1 MILEYEK
8 LNFKNLMS
16 IRKVMSYKD
25 IKCEIENLAKVI
37 KNYNAWSL
45 GLIFARPYDITE
57 IGSNKFFDMEIL
69 IPVDKKVPDYK
80 DYKFIDNF
88 NLFNTF
94 KITHSDSAESLGDI
108 ISDIGEYTLSKN
120 LTPPTFAFNISSNN
134 APIISLTDEFEV
146 EIYISI

>member
-1 MILEYEK
+1 MVFEYEK
-8 LNFKNLMS
+8 LSFKNLIS
-16 IRKVMSYKD
+16 VRKVMSYKD

-45 GLIFARPYDITE
+45 GLAFARPYDITE
-57 IGSNKFFDMEIL
+57 IGSDKFFDMEIL

-94 KITHSDSAESLGDI
+94 KITHSDSAESLEDV

-120 LTPPTFAFNISSNN
+120 LNPPTFAFNINSDYAS
-134 APIISLTDEFEV
+134 IISLTHESEV
-146 EIYISI
+146 DIYISM

>member
-8 LNFKNLMS
+8 LSFKSLIS
-16 IRKVMSYKD
+16 VRKVMSYKD
-25 IKCEIENLAKVI
+25 FKCEIENLVKVI

-45 GLIFARPYDITE
+45 GLAFARPYDITE
-57 IGSNKFFDMEIL
+57 VGSNKFFDMEIL

-94 KITHSDSAESLGDI
+94 KITHSDSAESLEDV

-134 APIISLTDEFEV
+134 TPIISLTDEFEV